1 MDSILMDIV
10 NAIDIWLDELTVQEE
25 KYNRITPVQERIQQ
39 TITQIEC
46 EGDTSVDIS
55 KIKFIGNLWGN
66 MLNLIAIRDSSSK
79 RQLVLQTLKLLEV
92 GEISTDFACEI
103 IMNVFT

>member
-25 KYNRITPVQERIQQ
+25 KYNRITSVQERIQQ
-39 TITQIEC
+39 TITQIEY
-46 EGDTSVDIS
+46 EGDTSADIS
-55 KIKFIGNLWGN
+55 KVKFIGNLWGN

-92 GEISTDFACEI
+92 GEISTDFACVI